1 IICFFLTLHHFED
14 PKMVLRKVSSMLKPE
29 GRVIVIE
36 PARDLFSYRNA
47 AVVALIRMLLSMS
60 GNWYNP
66 ISIPSSESE
75 FQDVVSRILCEYRE
89 AKDKDEMQQS
99 PNDNSTYASD
109 MLEALQLY
117 FDEIE

>member
-1 IICFFLTLHHFED
+1 RNPRVTGAELSSESVRIAREYTATCDKGDNVGTLEYINDDFMDWNPKEKFEIICFFLTLHHFED

-60 GNWYNP
+60 
-66 ISIPSSESE
+66 
-75 FQDVVSRILCEYRE
+75 
-89 AKDKDEMQQS
+89 
-99 PNDNSTYASD
+99 
-109 MLEALQLY
+109 
-117 FDEIE
+117 